1 MSRESTSALRLDRIL
16 ELARR
21 AALGPAD
28 RILSGYRSPA
38 LAVEKKSDNSPVT
51 AFDREAEQH
60 IRQILQSDPEIQWPV
75 LGEEFGGDTAGSRYR
90 WVVDP
95 IDGTLP
101 FSRGLPYFG
110 TLVAFE
116 ETGVNPAAGT
126 APHGADRSTGTA
138 STSSNR
144 ALVGAINL
152 PPFRELYCAARGTG
166 AHCNGSP
173 IHVAPRRDLAD
184 CVICAPEIQ
193 KFRVAQLEEGY
204 ERLGEVVRYFRG
216 NADCWM
222 HAMAARGAFDAVV
235 ELSLNR
241 WDIAATEVIVEEAG
255 GRFYK
260 RASKTV
266 QGKYD
271 VVFGSPATA
280 DEIVRLLEFAPG

>member
-1 MSRESTSALRLDRIL
+1 MNRESNCALRLDRIL

-21 AALGPAD
+21 AALGPSD

-38 LAVEKKSDNSPVT
+38 LAVETKSDNSPVT

-60 IRQILQSDPEIQWPV
+60 IRRILQSDPEIQWPV

-116 ETGVNPAAGT
+116 ETGVN
-126 APHGADRSTGTA
+126 
-138 STSSNR
+138 NR

-152 PPFRELYCAARGTG
+152 PPFRELYSAARGMG
-166 AHCNGSP
+166 AHCNGNP

-184 CVICAPEIQ
+184 CVVSAPEIQ

-204 ERLGEVVRYFRG
+204 ERLGQVVRYFRG
-216 NADCWM
+216 NGDCWM

-235 ELSLNR
+235 EFSLNR

-255 GRFYK
+255 GRFYE

-271 VVFGSPATA
+271 VVFGSPAAA
-280 DEIVRLLEFAPG
+280 DEIVQLLEFAPG

>member
-1 MSRESTSALRLDRIL
+1 MNREPTSAPRLDRIL

-21 AALGPAD
+21 AAVGPAD
-28 RILSGYRSPA
+28 RILTGYRSPA
-38 LAVEKKSDNSPVT
+38 LAVEKKPDHSPVT

-60 IRQILQSDPEIQWPV
+60 IRQILRSDPETQWPV
-75 LGEEFGGDTAGSRYR
+75 LGEEFGGDTAGSPYR

-95 IDGTLP
+95 IDGTMP

-116 ETGVNPAAGT
+116 ETAVGN
-126 APHGADRSTGTA
+126 
-138 STSSNR
+138 NR

-152 PPFRELYCAARGTG
+152 PPFREVYYAARGMG

-184 CVICAPEIQ
+184 CVVSAPEIQ
-193 KFRVAQLEEGY
+193 KFRVAELEAGY
-204 ERLGEVVRYFRG
+204 ERLGEAVRYFRG
-216 NADCWM
+216 NGDCWM
-222 HAMAARGAFDAVV
+222 HAMAARGALDVVV
-235 ELSLNR
+235 EFSLNR

-255 GRFYK
+255 GRFYQ
-260 RASKTV
+260 RPSKTV
-266 QGKYD
+266 QGKFD
-271 VVFGSPATA
+271 IVFGSPAAA